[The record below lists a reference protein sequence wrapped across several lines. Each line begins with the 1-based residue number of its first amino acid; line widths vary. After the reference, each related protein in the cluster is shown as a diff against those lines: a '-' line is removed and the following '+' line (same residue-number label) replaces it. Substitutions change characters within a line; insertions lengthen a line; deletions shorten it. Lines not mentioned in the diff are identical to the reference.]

1 MTSVPEPATL
11 LLPSWEVL
19 RRDYIEPGL
28 PGRVVVRDHPKLELF
43 VDPGGLRFGATLALP
58 SGSIVSPSPLT
69 DIEIVEIR
77 ADGTRCV
84 EISTRA
90 AGLFG
95 TFYLLVVD
103 VARAVLE
110 RSVPP
115 IAALEVSLAHWRAL
129 LQTSALLSD
138 EKQLGLVGELWLLGR
153 LLRSFGTAG
162 LDSWLGPNNQSHD
175 FRIGDIEFEVKATSG
190 TRRVHIINGLQQL
203 APTAGARLY
212 LLSLRF
218 VDAGAGGE
226 TLGEMVQRI
235 AAAMAPG
242 DLPNFEDKLVAVGF
256 RAADAVHYSR
266 RRRIADR
273 ARLIPIE
280 DGVPRLTAEALSE
293 LPARFAPA
301 GISDITYRIDIEG
314 LGLEEGTTEFAAVVP
329 SG

>member
-1 MTSVPEPATL
+1 M
-11 LLPSWEVL
+11 
-19 RRDYIEPGL
+19 
-28 PGRVVVRDHPKLELF
+28 RDHPKLELF

-58 SGSIVSPSPLT
+58 AGSIVLPSPLT
-69 DIEIVEIR
+69 DIEIIETR

-84 EISTRA
+84 EISTHA
-90 AGLFG
+90 AGLF
-95 TFYLLVVD
+95 FYLLVVD

-115 IAALEVSLAHWRAL
+115 IAALEASLAHWRAL
-129 LQTSALLSD
+129 LQTSTLLSD
-138 EKQLGLVGELWLLGR
+138 EKQLGLVGELWLLER
-153 LLRSFGTAG
+153 LLRSFGSPG
-162 LDSWLGPNNQSHD
+162 LESWVGPNNQSHD
-175 FRIGDIEFEVKATSG
+175 FRIGDIEFEVKATLG

-226 TLGEMVQRI
+226 TLGEMVERI
-235 AAAMAPG
+235 AATIAPG
-242 DLPNFEDKLVAVGF
+242 DLPNFEDKLAAIGF

-273 ARLIPIE
+273 ARLVPIE
-280 DGVPRLTAEALSE
+280 DGVPRLTAEALTE
-293 LPARFAPA
+293 LPARFAPT

>member
-1 MTSVPEPATL
+1 MTSVPEPATQ
-11 LLPSWEVL
+11 LLPGWEVL

-58 SGSIVSPSPLT
+58 AGSIVLPSPLT
-69 DIEIVEIR
+69 DIEIIETR

-84 EISTRA
+84 EISTHA
-90 AGLFG
+90 AGLF
-95 TFYLLVVD
+95 FYLLVVD

-115 IAALEVSLAHWRAL
+115 IAALEASLAHWRAL
-129 LQTSALLSD
+129 LQTSTLLSD
-138 EKQLGLVGELWLLGR
+138 EKQLGLVGELWLLER
-153 LLRSFGTAG
+153 LLRSFGSPG
-162 LDSWLGPNNQSHD
+162 LESWVGPNNQSHD
-175 FRIGDIEFEVKATSG
+175 FRIGDIEFEVKATLG

-226 TLGEMVQRI
+226 TLGEMVERI
-235 AAAMAPG
+235 AATIAPG
-242 DLPNFEDKLVAVGF
+242 DLPNFEDKLAAIGF

-273 ARLIPIE
+273 ARLVPIE
-280 DGVPRLTAEALSE
+280 DGVPRLTAEALTE
-293 LPARFAPA
+293 LPARFAPT